1 MKKLYWFCSQV
12 VIATALA
19 SGAFAALA
27 VEDHFK
33 SNDTGTGPNTYKAN
47 LSLNA
52 SPINNTNGWGSVPG
66 GSGWSP
72 FGWTY
77 TGYTV
82 ANAGLTYADAGGT
95 LNTEGGSVQSSGTE
109 PANGVY
115 RRYKSSY
122 QETELWFSLL
132 GSFKDQFTTQST
144 VTFAGIDAQLT
155 SSPFTLVKVGGF
167 RVTSSGAVIAK
178 CWGAEADAST
188 EVTEW
193 LDFDTS
199 YLFVGKLEFNVGA
212 DLTNFGD
219 DRFTVWVNP
228 KLGVSEADL
237 DANSLAKSTIENT
250 TTPTQLTWGAMCWQM
265 NSPVD
270 GKFDEIRIGSSLAEV
285 LPYTPVPEPAGFT
298 LVLAGLLIL
307 RRRFV

>member
-1 MKKLYWFCSQV
+1 MKKFKTV
-12 VIATALA
+12 GALVLVSA
-19 SGAFAALA
+19 LCGSGAWALK

-33 SNDTGTGPNTYKAN
+33 SNDTGTGLHTYKAG

-52 SPINNTNGWGSVPG
+52 SPINNTNGWGNIPG
-66 GSGWSP
+66 GLGWSP
-72 FGWTY
+72 FGWSY

-82 ANAGLTYADAGGT
+82 QNSGLTYADAGGT
-95 LNTEGGSVQSSGTE
+95 LNTEGGSAKANGSE

-115 RRYKSSY
+115 RRYQSSY
-122 QETELWFSLL
+122 TETELWFSLL

-155 SSPFTLVKVGGF
+155 SSPFTLEKVGGF
-167 RVTSSGAVIAK
+167 RVTANGAILAK
-178 CWGAEADAST
+178 CWGAEAEASSDPSG
-188 EVTEW
+188 W

-199 YLFVGKLEFNVGA
+199 YLFVGRLEFNVGG
-212 DLTNFGD
+212 DLANFGD

-228 KLGVSEADL
+228 KLGVSAADL
-237 DANSLAKSTIENT
+237 DANCLATSTIENLT
-250 TTPTQLTWGAMCWQM
+250 LPTQRAWGAMSWQM
-265 NSPVD
+265 NSPSNSV
-270 GKFDEIRIGSSLAEV
+270 FDEIRIGTSLSDV
-285 LPYTPVPEPAGFT
+285 LPYTPVPEPAGFS